1 MLLSGAPSRGPNM
14 PEVWVSVVLSVAA
27 ISLISLAGAA
37 TLAFTSLRQHR
48 VMIILVALA
57 AGTLLGDSVLHLL
70 PEALEAWEPAPPA
83 DGGEGHAFP
92 IPLGLLILGGF
103 FLFFLLEVGLRWGHA
118 HGEPEH
124 APGHDPTRRRIE
136 PFGWLNL
143 IGDAV
148 HNFVDG
154 VLIAVAFIANP
165 ATGVA
170 TAVAVGFHELPQEL
184 GDFGVLVR
192 SGMRPARALMY
203 NLVSA
208 LLAFAGAGLVL
219 LVGLPE
225 DHLAAY
231 ALPLIAG
238 GFLYIAAA
246 DLIPELHHHSGARE
260 ATMVFL
266 AMVIGVLSMAALLLF
281 EA

>member
-1 MLLSGAPSRGPNM
+1 M
-14 PEVWVSVVLSVAA
+14 PEPWVSVLLSVAVV
-27 ISLISLAGAA
+27 SLLSLAGAV
-37 TLAFTSLRQHR
+37 TLAITSLRRHR
-48 VMIILVALA
+48 VMILLVALA
-57 AGTLLGDSVLHLL
+57 AGSLLGDSVLHLL
-70 PEALEAWEPAPPA
+70 PEAIEAWEPAEEPA
-83 DGGEGHAFP
+83 AGEEEHHGFP
-92 IPLGLLILGGF
+92 LTLGLTILGGF

-124 APGHDPTRRRIE
+124 ALGHDPSRHKIE

-143 IGDAV
+143 VGDGI

-154 VLIAVAFIANP
+154 VLIAVAFLANP

-170 TAVAVGFHELPQEL
+170 TAVAVGLHELPQEL

-203 NLVSA
+203 NLLSA
-208 LLAFAGAGLVL
+208 LLAFLGAGLVL
-219 LVGLPE
+219 LVGIPE
-225 DHLAAY
+225 DLLARF

-238 GFLYIAAA
+238 GFLYIASA
-246 DLIPELHHHSGARE
+246 DLIPELHHHTGWRDGSI
-260 ATMVFL
+260 VFL
-266 AMVIGVLSMAALLLF
+266 GMVIGVLSMAALLAF

>member
-1 MLLSGAPSRGPNM
+1 M
-14 PEVWVSVVLSVAA
+14 PEVWVSVLLSVAV

-37 TLAFTSLRQHR
+37 TLAFTALRRHR

-57 AGTLLGDSVLHLL
+57 AGTLLGDSILHLL
-70 PEALEAWEPAPPA
+70 PEALEAWAPDGGAEPA
-83 DGGEGHAFP
+83 GGHDAHAFP
-92 IPLGLLILGGF
+92 IQLGLLILGGF
-103 FLFFLLEVGLRWGHA
+103 FIFFLLEVGLRWGHA

-124 APGHDPTRRRIE
+124 APGHDPAHQRIE

-143 IGDAV
+143 VGDAV
-148 HNFVDG
+148 HNFIDG

-170 TAVAVGFHELPQEL
+170 TAIAVGFHELPQEL

-203 NLVSA
+203 NLLSA
-208 LLAFAGAGLVL
+208 LLAFVGAGLVL

-225 DHLAAY
+225 ETLAAY

-266 AMVIGVLSMAALLLF
+266 AMIIGVLSMASLLAL